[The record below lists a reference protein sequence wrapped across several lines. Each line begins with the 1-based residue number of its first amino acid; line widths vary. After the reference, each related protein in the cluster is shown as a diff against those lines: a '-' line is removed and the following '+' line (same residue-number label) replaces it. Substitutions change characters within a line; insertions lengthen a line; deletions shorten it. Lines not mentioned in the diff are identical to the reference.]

1 MPIDDKYVFLLNRL
15 KSLGSAVLAYSG
27 GVDSTF
33 LLCALKNSGIEK
45 ILAVT
50 ASSPSVPADDLKTAS
65 AMAAEMNVEHLVV
78 ESAEMS
84 DENYLKNPTDRCFY
98 CKSGLFKKLSE
109 IANEKGFSHLL
120 DGSTADDAGDYRPG
134 LKAREKHGV
143 LSPLM
148 EAGLGKAEIRALSRL
163 KNLAT
168 WDRPA
173 SPCLSSRLPYGER
186 ITPEALSMIEQAECA
201 LKALGFRELRV
212 RKSGDTARIEVPAD
226 EISRFMDNGVRVG
239 IVDKLRAIG
248 FLYVTLDLE
257 GFKSGKLNRVIDG
270 GRGTR
275 S

>member
-1 MPIDDKYVFLLNRL
+1 MSIDDKYIFLLNRL
-15 KSLGSAVLAYSG
+15 RTLDSAVLAYSG

-33 LLCALKNSGIEK
+33 LLCALKNSGIRT
-45 ILAVT
+45 LAVT
-50 ASSPSVPADDLKTAS
+50 ASSPSVPSDDIKT
-65 AMAAEMNVEHLVV
+65 AAEMALTLGAEHLVV

-98 CKSGLFKKLSE
+98 CKSGLFKKLSG
-109 IANEKGFSHLL
+109 IASEKGYLHLL
-120 DGSTADDAGDYRPG
+120 DGSSADDAGDYRPG

-148 EAGLGKAEIRALSRL
+148 EAGLGKTEIRALSKL
-163 KNLAT
+163 KNLST

-186 ITPEALSMIEQAECA
+186 ITAEALSMIQRAEDA
-201 LKALGFRELRV
+201 LRALGFKELRV
-212 RKSGDTARIEVPAD
+212 RKVGDTARIEVPAA
-226 EISRFMDNGVRVG
+226 EISQFMDDGVRDG
-239 IVDKLRAIG
+239 IVDSLRAIG

-270 GRGTR
+270 G
-275 S
+275 